1 MVALAKS
8 RSDHLDLPIE
18 GMTCAACA
26 ARIETGL
33 NAVPGVNAVVNFA
46 TETASVDFDPGRTSS
61 NDLLNAVEQAGY
73 GVRLRE
79 TELALGGMTCA
90 ACATRIE
97 TVLNKM
103 PGVTAHV
110 NLATERARVQ
120 FEPTRMSVG
129 RLIETIGNAGYDAY
143 ELTDASREAEKLRR
157 AQTYHRELWMF
168 FASAALT
175 LPLVAQMG
183 LMFQGEQAELLP
195 RWLQMLL
202 ATPVQF
208 WIGKRFYVGAWHALK
223 GGAANMDVL
232 VALGTSMAYLF
243 SVVVTVSGVADQH
256 VYFEASAAIIT
267 LVLLGKLLEARAK
280 GSTSSA
286 IEQLLRLQPREAS
299 VERDGRVQR
308 VDIAQIRAGDIVVV
322 AAGERLATDGVVVGG
337 NSSIDESML
346 TGESMPVHK
355 TSDDRAYAGTQNLEG
370 TIRLRTTAAGSS
382 TQLAEIVRLTE
393 QAQGSKA
400 PIQRM
405 ADRVAAVFVPT
416 VVAISVLTFVSWW
429 IYSGQFTEALIN
441 AVAVLV
447 IACPCALGLATPTA
461 IMVGTGRGAQ
471 SGILVR
477 DAAALERAEK
487 IRTLIVDKTGTLTEG
502 RPAVVVVKSLDGE
515 VSKLLRVAAT
525 LEQGSRHPLA
535 QAIVAYAE
543 KQKLAPGSLGNFAS
557 HSGMGVTGDVDG
569 MAAVLGSPRF
579 LTERGYSLDSASVEA
594 CAQGGRSVVAVAQDK
609 TVLGLLAIADKS
621 RPTSAMAVSR
631 LHAMSV
637 DTVMLTG
644 DNEITAKA
652 IGDELGIRRLR
663 AQVLPQDKANEVAI
677 LKAGGSGLVGMVGD
691 GVNDAPALAAA
702 DVSFA
707 LASGSDVAIEAA
719 DITLMHSDLLGVA
732 DAIDLSRATLRKIR
746 QNLFFA
752 FFYNVLGIPLA
763 AVGLLNPVVAGAAM
777 AMSSV
782 SVVTNSL
789 LLRRWKPSRSGI
801 R

>member
-1 MVALAKS
+1 MVALAKN

-18 GMTCAACA
+18 GMACAACA

-33 NAVPGVNAVVNFA
+33 NAVPGVNAAVNFA
-46 TETASVDFDPGRTSS
+46 TETASVDFDPGRASS

-103 PGVTAHV
+103 AGVTAHV

-120 FEPTRMSVG
+120 FEPTRMSVD
-129 RLIETIGNAGYDAY
+129 RLIESIGNAGYDAY
-143 ELTDASREAEKLRR
+143 ELTDASREAEKSRR
-157 AQTYHRELWMF
+157 TQTYHHELRMF
-168 FASAALT
+168 FVSAALT

-183 LMFQGEQAELLP
+183 LMFQGEHAELLP

-223 GGAANMDVL
+223 GGVANMDVL

-243 SVVVTVSGVADQH
+243 SVVVTISEVADQH

-280 GSTSSA
+280 GRTSSA

-299 VERDGRVQR
+299 VERDGRIQR
-308 VDIAQIRAGDIVVV
+308 VDITQIRAGDIVVV

-337 NSSIDESML
+337 TSSIDESML

-405 ADRVAAVFVPT
+405 ADRVSAVFVPT
-416 VVAISVLTFVSWW
+416 VVAISVLTFVFWW
-429 IYSGQFTEALIN
+429 LYLGQFTEALIN

-502 RPAVVVVKSLDGE
+502 RPAVVAVKSLGE
-515 VSKLLRVAAT
+515 VSRLLRVAAT

-543 KQKLAPGSLGNFAS
+543 KQKLVPGTLENFAS
-557 HSGMGVTGDVDG
+557 HSGMGVTGDVD
-569 MAAVLGSPRF
+569 AIPSVLGSPRF
-579 LTERGYSLDSASVEA
+579 LTERGYSLDAASVEA
-594 CAQGGRSVVAVAQDK
+594 CAEGGRSVVAVAQDK
-609 TVLGLLAIADKS
+609 TVLGLLAIADKP

-763 AVGLLNPVVAGAAM
+763 AAGLLNPVVAGAAM

-789 LLRRWKPSRSGI
+789 LLRRWKPSRPGI
-801 R
+801 K